1 MQGLRS
7 KEEKL
12 LAEKEHQKMKKRKSR
27 KMWAK
32 LMTDRNVY
40 SNYITRGLIG

>member
-1 MQGLRS
+1 MRS

-12 LAEKEHQKMKKRKSR
+12 LAEKKHQKMRKRNSR
-27 KMWAK
+27 KMWKK

-40 SNYITRGLIG
+40 DNFITRGLIG